1 LNHPKSP
8 SHIQV
13 DGRLIAITPQMA
25 ANMVKVG
32 DLLKG
37 NQLQSVLRGES
48 GEVEHIEAVTNT

>member
-37 NQLQSVLRGES
+37 
-48 GEVEHIEAVTNT
+48 EVGHIEAVTNT